1 MRTINASKCD
11 NKTVTQFLE
20 EAAEY
25 GEQLNVWTEKG
36 NLVVM
41 SEEEYRGLVE
51 TIHPLPNEKPHP
63 VRGSGKGKIW
73 IADDFNEPL
82 EDFKEYME

>member
-1 MRTINASKCD
+1 MRTINASTY
-11 NKTVTQFLE
+11 NENVIQFLE
-20 EAAEY
+20 EAAEF
-25 GEQLNVWTEKG
+25 GEQLNVRTEKG

-41 SEEEYRGLVE
+41 SEAEYRGIIE
-51 TIHPLPNEKPHP
+51 TIRPLSNEKPHP

-82 EDFKEYME
+82 EEFKEYME